1 MCFCF
6 YLTCTID
13 LKPYLSLLPVC
24 CFCTGRV
31 KESGRT
37 SADLSEDP
45 QGQKCR
51 WSPGSSW
58 ATPRHG
64 WEVGTTPD
72 PSSLYAKV
80 STWAPVAEV
89 VSSVYFCALGWTLSR
104 HPTASIWLRWSFW
117 RTSTTCRPSWVWL
130 KPSSSP
136 GLLNMAEES
145 QWNWCYTTMSWVPS
159 AFLVTIKTMNKV
171 TTNIVYSLSYFYYHY
186 MISERVKR
194 EKINVWLIGIICFSK
209 PCYIMSL

>member
-1 MCFCF
+1 MESRF
-6 YLTCTID
+6 L
-13 LKPYLSLLPVC
+13 LSNSKTWLRGGNNTRSIQSLCKSLNMSSC
-24 CFCTGRV
+24 CW
-31 KESGRT
+31 SGF
-37 SADLSEDP
+37 L
-45 QGQKCR
+45 
-51 WSPGSSW
+51 
-58 ATPRHG
+58 H
-64 WEVGTTPD
+64 
-72 PSSLYAKV
+72 
-80 STWAPVAEV
+80 
-89 VSSVYFCALGWTLSR
+89 VYFCALGWTLSR